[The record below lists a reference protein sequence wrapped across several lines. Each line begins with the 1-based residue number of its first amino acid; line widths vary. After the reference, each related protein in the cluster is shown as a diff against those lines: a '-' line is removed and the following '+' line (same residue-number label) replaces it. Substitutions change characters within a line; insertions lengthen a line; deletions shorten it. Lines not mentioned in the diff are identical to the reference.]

1 MIALNAVLKQSWAQT
16 IQSHLTLVTL
26 FYIFSMNQLI
36 HKIMSETATKLK
48 ANQPQKKKILSEK
61 REIKFKQKRRIESN
75 SNSDKK
81 RGRDCG

>member
-1 MIALNAVLKQSWAQT
+1 
-16 IQSHLTLVTL
+16 
-26 FYIFSMNQLI
+26 MNQLI